1 MLVWCDNTDQS
12 PHTARA
18 ANMSQTHLYTHSVQE
33 EALDLS
39 LKKMETKLRKE
50 EKTLQGKPSPSSPLV
65 TFPQARRSPVGQKSI
80 GRSAR
85 NEKTMKLNNNFP
97 VGVRGREVGRE
108 LSSTASR
115 KTKAKTQKKIAIIS
129 EMCDCRLCYEAH
141 IYKMRLKLC
150 QMI

>member
-65 TFPQARRSPVGQKSI
+65 TFPQARRSPVGQKY
-80 GRSAR
+80 
-85 NEKTMKLNNNFP
+85 EKTMKLNNNFP

>member
-18 ANMSQTHLYTHSVQE
+18 ANMSQTLLYTHSVQE

-39 LKKMETKLRKE
+39 LKKMETKLGKE
-50 EKTLQGKPSPSSPLV
+50 EKTLQGKPPPSPPLV
-65 TFPQARRSPVGQKSI
+65 TFPQARRSPVGQKY
-80 GRSAR
+80 
-85 NEKTMKLNNNFP
+85 EKTMKLNNNFP